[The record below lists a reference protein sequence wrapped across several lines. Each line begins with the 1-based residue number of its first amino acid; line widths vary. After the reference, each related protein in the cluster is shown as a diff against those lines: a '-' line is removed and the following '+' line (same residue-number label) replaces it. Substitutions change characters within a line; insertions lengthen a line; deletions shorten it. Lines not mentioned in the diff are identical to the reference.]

1 MVKVPLFF
9 ILVFVLCE
17 FAMVPGVYVLLFP
30 EEEDVHIPEH
40 IYQKDSNLL
49 LPLSYSGKVFV
60 DLEKKINEE
69 FNCVLML
76 IICSTLKFQFF
87 FFLSNLLV
95 LCFENLWFHIWV
107 RLYDFRFCEKDNFT
121 SPLIMKFI
129 VTKLSLEAAYNS
141 LYKNRN
147 KNRKSFTHNHG

>member
-1 MVKVPLFF
+1 MF

-49 LPLSYSGKVFV
+49 LPLSYSGKVFI

-87 FFLSNLLV
+87 FFFWAIFWYYV
-95 LCFENLWFHIWV
+95 LKISDFIFGLW
-107 RLYDFRFCEKDNFT
+107 LYDFRFCEKDNFT